1 MERPSTN
8 GRVEAVARRGGEGDV
23 GNSSDASIRSAPN
36 PVTTTIRSTALASTD
51 AIVALSTVDSR
62 NGRRSFGSPM
72 RSEAPAARTIPVTPL
87 IAQIPM
93 MSSGSTGTLVRSLPV
108 AARIAAT
115 TAGVELIVGDS
126 PIPFAPNGPK

>member
-1 MERPSTN
+1 MEDIRILSEVSTCS
-8 GRVEAVARRGGEGDV
+8 AR
-23 GNSSDASIRSAPN
+23 A
-36 PVTTTIRSTALASTD
+36 PVTTITRSTWLDATA
-51 AIVALSTVDSR
+51 AIVALSTVDPR
-62 NGRRSFGSPM
+62 NGRRSFGSPI
-72 RSEAPAARTIPVTPL
+72 RSEAPAARTTPVTVA

-93 MSSGSTGTLVRSLPV
+93 MSSGSTGTRVKSLPV